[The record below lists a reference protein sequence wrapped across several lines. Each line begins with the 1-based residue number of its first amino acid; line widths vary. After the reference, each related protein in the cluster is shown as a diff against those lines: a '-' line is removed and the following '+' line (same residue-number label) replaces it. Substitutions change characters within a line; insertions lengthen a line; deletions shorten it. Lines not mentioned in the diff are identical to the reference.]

1 MSSLLSGVT
10 AAHGATASLGVATQ
24 VVAPEVSMKA
34 VRALALTYGPSSIHS
49 APSNQGP
56 MALPPSDN
64 AVLKDAMLDEVKA
77 EAKSVAIV
85 IVYGA
90 NDQTHTNFVYWRGKF
105 ITSFLHTLGLDTGSK
120 TIHVDKNWGK
130 NKCISDAT
138 RVTYDELERRLS
150 ALLNTQ
156 WDEVKRNSSLGNR

>member
-1 MSSLLSGVT
+1 MSLLLSGVT
-10 AAHGATASLGVATQ
+10 ATAGATASLGVATQ
-24 VVAPEVSMKA
+24 VVAPAVSMEA
-34 VRALALTYGPSSIHS
+34 VRALVTSRWSSINS
-49 APSNQGP
+49 TPMNQGS
-56 MALPPSDN
+56 MAPPPSDN
-64 AVLKDAMLDEVKA
+64 VVLKDAMLDEVKA

-90 NDQTHTNFVYWRGKF
+90 NEQTHTNFVYWRGKF
-105 ITSFLHTLGLDTGSK
+105 ITSFLHALGLDTGSK
-120 TIHVDKNWGK
+120 TIHVDKHWGK
-130 NKCISDAT
+130 NRCISDAT